1 MDNAI
6 ANLLEQDEAR
16 CRPSPLFT
24 HIVPSE
30 APDLWVF
37 VTRKKYA
44 ALAARILSQLPAFLI
59 YHLCEKT
66 VKGEDFIL
74 RKWMDMTQVRKS

>member
-1 MDNAI
+1 M
-6 ANLLEQDEAR
+6 
-16 CRPSPLFT
+16 S
-24 HIVPSE
+24 
-30 APDLWVF
+30 F

-66 VKGEDFIL
+66 VKGEGHESGQKVL
-74 RKWMDMTQVRKS
+74 R